1 MRRPYALQTASRAST
16 DPHTALKEKLEFAPY
31 RFIADEYNSGNRVI
45 EMQSTAVADEISRED
60 WLGLPLNREATGE
73 GLSVLYLPNWPRPA
87 VKHVSVPPRRQRS
100 RLVRART
107 RALSGEGALY
117 DGVSAGH
124 SDGEVHQPGRYRFA
138 MSTITHLNGFE
149 QTVRYSSHRRSRC
162 WSCCISACRA
172 KTPSHRLSPL
182 GSGCA
187 AAPTSSTACSSRPAA
202 LPCGCRTW

>member
-1 MRRPYALQTASRAST
+1 MPEHLAHT
-16 DPHTALKEKLEFAPY
+16 DPNTAVKEMVGSGPY

-45 EMQSTAVADEISRED
+45 EMQSTAVADESSRKD

>member
-1 MRRPYALQTASRAST
+1 MRRPYARQTTSRAST
-16 DPHTALKEKLEFAPY
+16 DPHTALKEKLESAPY

-149 QTVRYSSHRRSRC
+149 QTIRYSSHRRSRC